1 MLFNSFE
8 FIFIFLPLTL
18 FIFYLLVNKNQKNLA
33 VFGLAALSL
42 AFYGYW
48 NFRYVFLILASI
60 AANYATGLLL
70 SKLGSKK
77 ILVAGIAFNLL
88 LLGYYKYCNF
98 FAASIAQLF
107 HLNINTA
114 PLNITLPLAI
124 SFFTFTQIAYIVD
137 VYRNR
142 EIRYDPVSYSLFVLF
157 FPHLIAGPIVY
168 HREIIPQF
176 QDAKTFKVN
185 YSNISTGILL
195 FFIGLFKK
203 VMVAD
208 YFSPHVAAVFDQA
221 ESPTFFE
228 AWAGTLSYA
237 MQIYFDF
244 SGYTDM
250 ALGLA
255 RLFNIR
261 MPHNFDSPYKSDSII
276 EFWRRWHIT
285 LSRFLRDYLYIPLGG
300 NRRGMARKYL
310 NLMITMLL
318 GGLWHGAGWTFVVWG
333 GLHGIYLCINHR
345 CRAMNIKMPR
355 LAAKTLTFTAVTVA
369 WIFFRARDLKSALK
383 VLSGCL
389 GLNGFDLHP
398 RYATKEEVFFILLA
412 LAAVNFLPNSQHLA
426 GIFKPSARWLAFAVS
441 LALVSLTM
449 IDNPSE
455 FLYFQF

>member
-8 FIFIFLPLTL
+8 FIFIFLPLAL
-18 FIFYLLVNKNQKNLA
+18 FIFYFLVNKKLNRPA
-33 VFGLAALSL
+33 VFSLVLLSL
-42 AFYGYW
+42 VFYSYW
-48 NFRYVFLILASI
+48 NHKYVLLIMASI
-60 AANYATGLLL
+60 AVNYATGCLLR
-70 SKLGSKK
+70 KKGSKK
-77 ILVAGIAFNLL
+77 ILAAGITFNLL

-98 FAASIAQLF
+98 FADNINHIF
-107 HLNINTA
+107 HLNIE
-114 PLNITLPLAI
+114 PLNIFLPLAI

-142 EIRYDPVSYSLFVLF
+142 EIKYDLASYSLFVLF

-176 QDAKTFKVN
+176 QDEKTFKVN
-185 YSNISTGILL
+185 YLNISTGILL

-203 VMVAD
+203 VIVAD
-208 YFSPHVAAVFDQA
+208 YFSPHVAAVFELA
-221 ESPTFFE
+221 ENPTFFE
-228 AWAGTLSYA
+228 AWAGTLSYT

-255 RLFNIR
+255 CLFNIK
-261 MPHNFDSPYKSDSII
+261 MPHNFDSPYKSNSII

-300 NRRGMARKYL
+300 NRLGTPRKYA

-333 GLHGIYLCINHR
+333 GLHGIYLCVNHQ
-345 CRAMNIKMPR
+345 CRTMKIKIHR
-355 LAAKTLTFTAVTVA
+355 LAARALTFTAVAVA
-369 WIFFRARDLKSALK
+369 WIFFRARDMDSALK
-383 VLSGCL
+383 VLSGCF

-412 LAAVNFLPNSQHLA
+412 LAAVNLLPNSLHLA
-426 GIFKPSARWLAFAVS
+426 GNLKPSVKWLAFAVL